1 MTGHVQL
8 RGFRVSADHSDIP
21 ESTMKSPKENDSLFE
36 GRFRATRVWN
46 GMIRRFRNGM
56 PVKRHRRQLR
66 IFDGCFAGREAVD
79 FMMNELPKFIHDGR
93 EITRSSCSKLL
104 AIYMS
109 MGLFCSVRGKCD
121 DNEVFK
127 ESELY
132 RFSCTSPELLPT
144 TPVLVRR
151 AASFNERCSF
161 RQNNRSKNRDFR
173 FTAPQRVHNVWR
185 NRNNDSM
192 IPARMPIPS
201 MQPNAPLSRRLSA
214 SHGNLPSM
222 FSSRAMFFQN
232 LNDELSRRST
242 NKIILKGS
250 VSQEKIN
257 EVAIENIE
265 IGAGTSEQINVL
277 DEMITKLIEVNSNS
291 ADSSGMNNLRHF
303 GKIIQTKTPESC
315 QPSGSP
321 GAVVNEEHS
330 GAHLFLDA
338 SEIYKNVLL
347 NRLQSLLQVDSLKGI
362 LDYDFSGADVRWN
375 CERVGTKG
383 IVRVQPE
390 NDYLTNYVITMMRY
404 LSRWPF
410 DTKFVES
417 AHVPYE
423 GFELNVFKSVCEQF
437 DKDCP
442 MLPNVVASSVLHI
455 IQLFRQRSFK
465 QRNSAELHKE
475 TVFCAD
481 SSPFTRY
488 VQKAVNSQIHSKID
502 GKDESSNLRTTVSP
516 SKGFIGEEHAM
527 SPPNTIRS
535 SVSTLSAGSET
546 FSCRMAYEAILTRL
560 PGLQRSPELMQRI
573 EELAKTNALV
583 PRSSTPCA
591 ESCVL
596 LAGINSENERLMKQ
610 AVSLVML
617 TLEPRV
623 RRRLHYLL
631 RFMQRVSRNY
641 CLRMD
646 KRRDNRSIV
655 LEGLPNKILRTS
667 QTINASECHQ
677 LVIFLMDNECDT
689 FSIPEA
695 FIAEVKHQLSLPH
708 EVVIKKSP
716 TAQQSITEESSGAE
730 RLKQHFCEP
739 IEIEEYESQ
748 KQDVDSHLLSLLND
762 ILNDEN
768 LSIVDRKQRLKK
780 FKKTYPEIYAKKF
793 PSPELPK
800 TRFIDRIRNF
810 HF

>member
-8 RGFRVSADHSDIP
+8 RGFRVSADHTAVP
-21 ESTMKSPKENDSLFE
+21 KGMMKSPEEDNSLFE

-46 GMIRRFRNGM
+46 GMIRRFRSGM

-66 IFDGCFAGREAVD
+66 VFDGCFAGREAVD

-93 EITRSSCSKLL
+93 EITRSNCSKLL
-104 AIYMS
+104 GTYMN
-109 MGLFCSVRGKCD
+109 MGLFCTVRGKYD
-121 DNEVFK
+121 DNEAFK

-132 RFSCTSPELLPT
+132 RFSNNSPELLAA
-144 TPVLVRR
+144 TPILARR

-161 RQNNRSKNRDFR
+161 RQNRSRDRDFG
-173 FTAPQRVHNVWR
+173 FTAPQRMHNAGWR
-185 NRNNDSM
+185 NRDDDPTVPTRLP
-192 IPARMPIPS
+192 IPA
-201 MQPNAPLSRRLSA
+201 MQSNAPLSRRLSA

-222 FSSRAMFFQN
+222 FFQN
-232 LNDELSRRST
+232 LNDELCRKST
-242 NKIILKGS
+242 AGVVLEETI
-250 VSQEKIN
+250 SQEKIS
-257 EVAIENIE
+257 EVNVENNQDGE
-265 IGAGTSEQINVL
+265 GTSKQINAL
-277 DEMITKLIEVNSNS
+277 DEMIVKLAEVNSNS
-291 ADSSGMNNLRHF
+291 ADSSGMQNLRHF
-303 GKIIQTKTPESC
+303 GKIIQTRTPENG

-321 GAVVNEEHS
+321 RAVVNEEHS
-330 GAHLFLDA
+330 GAHLFLDT

-347 NRLQSLLQVDSLKGI
+347 NRLRSLIQVDSLKGI

-383 IVRVQPE
+383 IVRVYPE

-410 DTKFVES
+410 DTKFAES
-417 AHVPYE
+417 THVPYE

-442 MLPNVVASSVLHI
+442 MLPNSVASSVLHI
-455 IQLFRQRSFK
+455 IQLFRQRSFQ
-465 QRNSAELHKE
+465 QRNSTELRKE

-481 SSPFTRY
+481 NSPFTRY
-488 VQKAVNSQIHSKID
+488 VQKTSNSQNHSKLD

-516 SKGFIGEEHAM
+516 GKGFISEEHVV

-535 SVSTLSAGSET
+535 SVSTLSADSET
-546 FSCRMAYEAILTRL
+546 FSYRMAYEAILTRL

-583 PRSSTPCA
+583 SRASIPSVQSCA
-591 ESCVL
+591 L
-596 LAGINSENERLMKQ
+596 LAGIDSENERLLKE
-610 AVSLVML
+610 AVSLLML
-617 TLEPRV
+617 TLEPHV

-655 LEGLPNKILRTS
+655 LEALSGKILHSS

-695 FIAEVKHQLSLPH
+695 FVSEVKHQLSLPH
-708 EVVIKKSP
+708 EVLKKSP
-716 TAQQSITEESSGAE
+716 TEQQNTTDKSSSAE

-739 IEIEEYESQ
+739 IKVEEYESQ
-748 KQDVDSHLLSLLND
+748 KKDVDGHLLSLLDD
-762 ILNDEN
+762 ILSDEN
-768 LSIVDRKQRLKK
+768 LSVAERRQRLKK
-780 FKKTYPEIYAKKF
+780 FRKTYPKIYAQKF
-793 PSPELPK
+793 PSPDLPK

>member
-1 MTGHVQL
+1 MHRRMNEPDYWHFMTCHVQL
-8 RGFRVSADHSDIP
+8 RGFRISADHTAVPDT
-21 ESTMKSPKENDSLFE
+21 TMKNSNEGDSLFE

-46 GMIRRFRNGM
+46 GMIKRFRSGM

-66 IFDGCFAGREAVD
+66 IYDDCFTGREAVD

-93 EITRSSCSKLL
+93 EITRSNCSKLL
-104 AIYMS
+104 GMYLS
-109 MGLFCSVRGKCD
+109 MGLFCTVRGKWD
-121 DNEVFK
+121 DSEVFK

-132 RFSCTSPELLPT
+132 RFSSVSPELLAA
-144 TPVLVRR
+144 TPILVRR

-161 RQNNRSKNRDFR
+161 KQNRPRDRDFG
-173 FTAPQRVHNVWR
+173 FTALQRVHNTGWR
-185 NRNNDSM
+185 NRNNNS
-192 IPARMPIPS
+192 IVPARVPILAVQPS
-201 MQPNAPLSRRLSA
+201 APLSRRLSA

-222 FSSRAMFFQN
+222 STSRA
-232 LNDELSRRST
+232 
-242 NKIILKGS
+242 ILEGT

-257 EVAIENIE
+257 EVTMENIE
-265 IGAGTSEQINVL
+265 VGAGTSNQINIL
-277 DEMITKLIEVNSNS
+277 DEMIAQLTEVNSNS
-291 ADSSGMNNLRHF
+291 TESSGMQKLRNF
-303 GKIIQTKTPESC
+303 GKIIQARTPESC

-330 GAHLFLDA
+330 GAHLFLDT

-347 NRLQSLLQVDSLKGI
+347 NRLRSLLQVDSLNGI
-362 LDYDFSGADVRWN
+362 LDYDFNGGDVRWN

-410 DTKFVES
+410 DTKFAES
-417 AHVPYE
+417 THVPYE

-437 DKDCP
+437 DNDCP
-442 MLPNVVASSVLHI
+442 MLPNLVALSVLHI
-455 IQLFRQRSFK
+455 IQLFRQRSFQ

-481 SSPFTRY
+481 NSPFTRY
-488 VQKAVNSQIHSKID
+488 VQKNSQNQTKLG

-516 SKGFIGEEHAM
+516 SKGFTGEEHIM
-527 SPPNTIRS
+527 SPPNTMRS
-535 SVSTLSAGSET
+535 SVSTLSADT
-546 FSCRMAYEAILTRL
+546 YKMAYEAILTRL

-573 EELAKTNALV
+573 EELAKTNTFV
-583 PRSSTPCA
+583 PRSSTRI

-596 LAGINSENERLMKQ
+596 LAGVDSENERLLKE

-655 LEGLPNKILRTS
+655 LESLPNKIVRTS
-667 QTINASECHQ
+667 QAINASECHQ
-677 LVIFLMDNECDT
+677 LVIFLMDNECDA

-695 FIAEVKHQLSLPH
+695 FILEVKHQLSLPH
-708 EVVIKKSP
+708 EVVLKKSP
-716 TAQQSITEESSGAE
+716 TVQQPITDESSGTE
-730 RLKQHFCEP
+730 RLKEHFCEP
-739 IEIEEYESQ
+739 IKVEEYESQ
-748 KQDVDSHLLSLLND
+748 KKDVDSYLLSLLD
-762 ILNDEN
+762 GILSDEN
-768 LSIVDRKQRLKK
+768 LSIADRKQRLKK
-780 FKKTYPEIYAKKF
+780 FKKTYPEIYAQKY

>member
-8 RGFRVSADHSDIP
+8 RGFRVSTDHTAAQ
-21 ESTMKSPKENDSLFE
+21 ETTMKSPKEDSSLFE

-46 GMIRRFRNGM
+46 GMIRRFRSGM
-56 PVKRHRRQLR
+56 PLKRHRRQLR
-66 IFDGCFAGREAVD
+66 VFDDCFAGREAVD
-79 FMMNELPKFIHDGR
+79 FMMNELPKFINDGR
-93 EITRSSCSKLL
+93 EITRFNCSKLL
-104 AIYMS
+104 DIYMN
-109 MGLFCSVRGKCD
+109 MGLFCTVRGKYD
-121 DNEVFK
+121 DNEAFK

-132 RFSCTSPELLPT
+132 RFVSASPELLAT

-161 RQNNRSKNRDFR
+161 RQNRFRDKDFG
-173 FTAPQRVHNVWR
+173 FTAPQRMRNAGWK
-185 NRNNDSM
+185 NRNDDLTV
-192 IPARMPIPS
+192 PARLPIPT
-201 MQPNAPLSRRLSA
+201 MPLDAPLSRRLSA

-222 FSSRAMFFQN
+222 FSSRN
-232 LNDELSRRST
+232 LNDELSRKST
-242 NKIILKGS
+242 SRIVLKGNI
-250 VSQEKIN
+250 SQEKIS
-257 EVAIENIE
+257 EVTVEN
-265 IGAGTSEQINVL
+265 SEVGEGPSKQINPL
-277 DEMITKLIEVNSNS
+277 DEMISKLAEVNSNS
-291 ADSSGMNNLRHF
+291 ADSSGMQNLRHF
-303 GKIIQTKTPESC
+303 GKIIQIQTPESC

-330 GAHLFLDA
+330 GAHLFLDT

-347 NRLQSLLQVDSLKGI
+347 NRLRSLLQVDSLKGI
-362 LDYDFSGADVRWN
+362 FDHDFNGADVRWN

-383 IVRVQPE
+383 IVRVHPE
-390 NDYLTNYVITMMRY
+390 DDYLTNYVITMMRY

-410 DTKFVES
+410 DTKFAES
-417 AHVPYE
+417 THVPYD

-442 MLPNVVASSVLHI
+442 MLPNSVALLVLHI
-455 IQLFRQRSFK
+455 IHLFRQRSF
-465 QRNSAELHKE
+465 QHRNSTELHKE

-481 SSPFTRY
+481 NSPFTRY
-488 VQKAVNSQIHSKID
+488 VQKAVNSQNQNKLD
-502 GKDESSNLRTTVSP
+502 RKDESSNLRTTISP
-516 SKGFIGEEHAM
+516 NNGFTGEEHVM

-535 SVSTLSAGSET
+535 SVSTLSADSET
-546 FSCRMAYEAILTRL
+546 LSCKMACEAILTRL

-573 EELAKTNALV
+573 EELAKTNVLV
-583 PRSSTPCA
+583 PRASTPCVQSSA
-591 ESCVL
+591 L
-596 LAGINSENERLMKQ
+596 LAGIDSENERLLKE

-655 LEGLPNKILRTS
+655 LEGLPSKILHSS
-667 QTINASECHQ
+667 QTISASECYQ

-708 EVVIKKSP
+708 EIVIKKSP
-716 TAQQSITEESSGAE
+716 TVLQSTDKSLSAE

-739 IEIEEYESQ
+739 IKVEEYESQ
-748 KQDVDSHLLSLLND
+748 KKNVDGHLLSLLDD
-762 ILNDEN
+762 ILSDEN
-768 LSIVDRKQRLKK
+768 LSVADRRQRLKK
-780 FKKTYPEIYAKKF
+780 FKKTYPKIYAQKF
-793 PSPELPK
+793 PSPDLPK
-800 TRFIDRIRNF
+800 IRLIDRIRNF

>member
-1 MTGHVQL
+1 MTGYVQL
-8 RGFRVSADHSDIP
+8 RGFRVSAEHTAVP
-21 ESTMKSPKENDSLFE
+21 ETTMKSPKEGSSLFE

-46 GMIRRFRNGM
+46 GMIRRFRSGM

-66 IFDGCFAGREAVD
+66 IFDDCFTGREAVD

-93 EITRSSCSKLL
+93 EITRSNCSRLL
-104 AIYMS
+104 GMYLN
-109 MGLFCSVRGKCD
+109 MGLFCTVRGKCD
-121 DNEVFK
+121 DVEVFK

-132 RFSCTSPELLPT
+132 RFSTTSPEFLAA
-144 TPVLVRR
+144 TPILVRR
-151 AASFNERCSF
+151 AASFSERCGF
-161 RQNNRSKNRDFR
+161 RQNRFRDKNFG
-173 FTAPQRVHNVWR
+173 FTAPQRMHNTDWK
-185 NRNNDSM
+185 NRNNDLKVAPRL
-192 IPARMPIPS
+192 PAPATQS
-201 MQPNAPLSRRLSA
+201 NAPLSRRLSA

-222 FSSRAMFFQN
+222 FSLKAKVFQN
-232 LNDELSRRST
+232 LNDELCKKSST
-242 NKIILKGS
+242 RV
-250 VSQEKIN
+250 VSSEKISEAN
-257 EVAIENIE
+257 VENSE
-265 IGAGTSEQINVL
+265 IGEGTSKQFNAL
-277 DEMITKLIEVNSNS
+277 DEMIAKLNEVNSNS
-291 ADSSGMNNLRHF
+291 TNQSEMQSLRHF
-303 GKIIQTKTPESC
+303 GKIVQTQTPESF
-315 QPSGSP
+315 QSSRSP

-330 GAHLFLDA
+330 GARLFLDT
-338 SEIYKNVLL
+338 SEIYRNVLI
-347 NRLQSLLQVDSLKGI
+347 NHLQSLLQVDSLKGI
-362 LDYDFSGADVRWN
+362 LDYDFDGADVRWN

-383 IVRVQPE
+383 IVRVHPE

-410 DTKFVES
+410 DTKFAES
-417 AHVPYE
+417 THVPYE

-442 MLPNVVASSVLHI
+442 ILPNPVALSVLRI
-455 IQLFRQRSFK
+455 MQLFRRKNFQ
-465 QRNSAELHKE
+465 QRNLAELHKE

-481 SSPFTRY
+481 NSPFTRY
-488 VQKAVNSQIHSKID
+488 VQKAVNPQNSSNLD
-502 GKDESSNLRTTVSP
+502 GKDGSSNLRTTVSP
-516 SKGFIGEEHAM
+516 SKELIGEDHVM
-527 SPPNTIRS
+527 SPPNTLLS
-535 SVSTLSAGSET
+535 SVSTLSADSET
-546 FSCRMAYEAILTRL
+546 FSCKMAYETILTHL

-573 EELAKTNALV
+573 EELAKINTLV
-583 PRSSTPCA
+583 PRTSTPGVQSCA
-591 ESCVL
+591 L
-596 LAGINSENERLMKQ
+596 LAGIDSENERLLKE

-655 LEGLPNKILRTS
+655 LECLPTKILHPS

-695 FIAEVKHQLSLPH
+695 FTSAVKRQLLLPH
-708 EVVIKKSP
+708 EVIIKKSP
-716 TAQQSITEESSGAE
+716 TSQQHTTDNKSSAE

-739 IEIEEYESQ
+739 IKVEEYELQ
-748 KQDVDSHLLSLLND
+748 KKDVDSHLLSLLED
-762 ILNDEN
+762 ILSDEN
-768 LSIVDRKQRLKK
+768 LSVTDRRQRLKK
-780 FKKTYPEIYAKKF
+780 FKKTYPKIYAQKF
-793 PSPELPK
+793 PSPDLPR